1 MNKKHRREKMKNTLT
16 IIILAFFLSW
26 SPNLMA
32 ADTNSD
38 APSQIAS
45 AINISTFTLISEPL
59 PARNLQLP
67 FQPTINTKPQQP
79 ITPTPQINT
88 KPLRLDKVESALYNT
103 SLITLVALNAADY
116 FSTREAL
123 KHEGLSEGNP
133 LMKPFVKNDLTF
145 AAVKLGLTIGNHIFM
160 KNLYRKNKTLAWAL
174 SIASNFAMSYVVSH
188 NLKMINSTQSK

>member
-26 SPNLMA
+26 SPNLIA
-32 ADTNSD
+32 ADTNPD

-123 KHEGLSEGNP
+123 KHKGLSEGNP